1 MAAPS
6 PQRPPSRPRSPIL
19 ARSPPLPASI
29 SQLERGGAALREDE
43 GGGHVGSFRVVLV
56 RGVLRESAQGE
67 LSVGDRR
74 KVGLEAGG
82 VERLL
87 RL

>member
-6 PQRPPSRPRSPIL
+6 PQRPPARPRPPVL
-19 ARSPPLPASI
+19 ARSLPLPASI
-29 SQLERGGAALREDE
+29 SRLERRGAALREDE
-43 GGGHVGSFRVVLV
+43 GSGHVGSFRVLLV
-56 RGVLRESAQGE
+56 RGVLRESAQGKPS
-67 LSVGDRR
+67 LGDRR

>member
-1 MAAPS
+1 M
-6 PQRPPSRPRSPIL
+6 L
-19 ARSPPLPASI
+19 
-29 SQLERGGAALREDE
+29 
-43 GGGHVGSFRVVLV
+43 LV

-67 LSVGDRR
+67 PSLGDRR

-87 RL
+87 RLWAGLV